1 MITQYSKALADKL
14 ISVSNTHVN
23 SEDLEVYI
31 YGIECIVNTGVTT
44 LLLLLWG
51 FITSSILET
60 VAWLLCFLLLRHYT
74 GGIHAPTQ
82 ISCMICST
90 LLGMLNL
97 PIITLVNFSFMQV
110 TTIYIISIIIGIVF
124 APAKTKKREFSISE
138 RKKHKL
144 LTLIIIIVCFFFTI
158 VFPKSIGHAISYAIF
173 VDIMLLLTKVIVD
186 YVVNN
191 LIIKN

>member
-1 MITQYSKALADKL
+1 MITQYSKVLANKL
-14 ISVSNTHVN
+14 ISASNTHAN
-23 SEDLEVYI
+23 LEDLEVYI

-82 ISCMICST
+82 ISCIICST
-90 LLGMLNL
+90 LLGMLNF

-110 TTIYIISIIIGIVF
+110 TTLYFIFIIIGIVF
-124 APAKTKKREFSISE
+124 APAKTKKREFSIKE
-138 RKKHKL
+138 RKKCKL
-144 LTLIIIIVCFFFTI
+144 LVFVIIIICFFLAI
-158 VFPKSIGHAISYAIF
+158 VFPQSIGHAINYAIF
-173 VDIMLLLTKVIVD
+173 VDIMLLFAKVIVD

-191 LIIKN
+191 LMGKN